1 MGATPSAER
10 VSLLLGLGVLMLA
23 TLPRYLAAGLET
35 RQSLML
41 MALAVVALATLVQWR
56 MLGDEARKR
65 LPGLVRRLVLCLGMG
80 AVGMTAWHALT
91 SDFFGWELIAS
102 HGATLGLLLHA
113 VWLWW
118 RPVSA

>member
-1 MGATPSAER
+1 MGAAPSAER

-41 MALAVVALATLVQWR
+41 MALAVVALSTLVQWR
-56 MLGDEARKR
+56 MLGDEARQR
-65 LPGLVRRLVLCLGMG
+65 LPGLVRRLVLCLGVG

-113 VWLWW
+113 LWLWV
-118 RPVSA
+118 RAPR

>member
-41 MALAVVALATLVQWR
+41 MALAVVAIATLLQWR
-56 MLGDEARKR
+56 MLEDAARAR
-65 LPGLVRRLVLCLGMG
+65 LPGLLCRLVLCLGAG
-80 AVGMTAWHALT
+80 AVFMTAWHALT
-91 SDFFGWELIAS
+91 SDFFGWELVAS

-113 VWLWW
+113 LWLWW
-118 RPVSA
+118 RPTRA

>member
-10 VSLLLGLGVLMLA
+10 VSLLVGLGVLMLA

-41 MALAVVALATLVQWR
+41 MALVVVAIATLVQWR
-56 MLGDEARKR
+56 MLGDEARQR
-65 LPGLVRRLVLCLGMG
+65 LPGLMRRLGLCLGLG

-91 SDFFGWELIAS
+91 SDFFGWELVAS

-113 VWLWW
+113 LWLWV
-118 RPVSA
+118 RVPR